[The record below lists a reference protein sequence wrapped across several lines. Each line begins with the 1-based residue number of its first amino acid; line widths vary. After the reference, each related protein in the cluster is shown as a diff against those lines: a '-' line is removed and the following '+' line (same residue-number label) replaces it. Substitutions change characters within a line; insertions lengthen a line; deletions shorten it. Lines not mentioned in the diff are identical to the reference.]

1 MKKYSIQ
8 DQAKYAENKILE
20 DNADFYNKVQT
31 KHFAKKAANNR
42 ILFLRVG
49 SLAVAALVL
58 VICLSVIMTKVLDD
72 NNEKHYLLQNEE
84 NAFCDLSEVN
94 DNLNNAFLDLDANE
108 YDFQVTKIYD
118 SVSGDNLYFLINI
131 VGIDY
136 FENIKM
142 WFFTNPYYEQFVKLS
157 GDVIQA
163 TKVGSLDVSYK
174 EVIFQDADGLFNF
187 NYAAQLNDNKT
198 VVYIEY
204 EQLWYENSS
213 NFFSFLEKAIKNK

>member
-1 MKKYSIQ
+1 MKKNSIQ

-20 DNADFYNKVQT
+20 DNAEFYNKVQT
-31 KHFAKKAANNR
+31 KHFPNKAANNR

-49 SLAVAALVL
+49 SVAVAALVL
-58 VICLSVIMTKVLDD
+58 VICLSVIMTKVLDK

-84 NAFCDLSEVN
+84 NTFSDLSEVN
-94 DNLNNAFLDLDANE
+94 DNLNSVFLDLDENE
-108 YDFQVTKIYD
+108 YEFQVTKIYD
-118 SVSGDNLYFLINI
+118 SVSGDLCFIIKI
-131 VGIDY
+131 VGNDY

-157 GDVIQA
+157 GDVIKA

-174 EVIFQDADGLFNF
+174 EDVFEDSDGLFNF
-187 NYAAQLNDNKT
+187 NYAAQINDDKT

-204 EQLWYENSS
+204 EQLWYENST
-213 NFFSFLEKAIKNK
+213 NFFSFLETAIINK